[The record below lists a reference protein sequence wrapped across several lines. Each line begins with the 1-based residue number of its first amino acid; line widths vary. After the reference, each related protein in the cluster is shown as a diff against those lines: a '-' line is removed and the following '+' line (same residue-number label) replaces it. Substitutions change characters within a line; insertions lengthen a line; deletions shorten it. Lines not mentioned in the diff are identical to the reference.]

1 MAHFDLIIT
10 GTMKLIVINK
20 PNDNNTFLGLESAYF
35 LASTWELKTATIL
48 KPKKQNR
55 TTLCRDL
62 P

>member
-1 MAHFDLIIT
+1 
-10 GTMKLIVINK
+10 MKLIVINK